1 MLIFLCLL
9 YSINSSLPN
18 EILRQECKLTMP
30 SESYDCNS
38 ITNTQIDKNYKCC
51 YETFY
56 FYNEK
61 VKFCNYLEYK
71 MRDLLR
77 AEKVELENLY
87 NAKSVDIDCLG
98 NFLYNNR
105 IKYFILLFIFYIL

>member
-1 MLIFLCLL
+1 MFIIIYQFIT
-9 YSINSSLPN
+9 S
-18 EILRQECKLTMP
+18 KLTMP

-61 VKFCNYLEYK
+61 VKFCNYLE
-71 MRDLLR
+71 
-77 AEKVELENLY
+77 
-87 NAKSVDIDCLG
+87 
-98 NFLYNNR
+98 
-105 IKYFILLFIFYIL
+105 